1 MPPQTDREIP
11 DLIGFA
17 PPNGRVTVPI
27 NSQPRLFAM
36 LAIPPLLLEFSSH
49 QLEVAETLIQVGRLV
64 VIFFAARAIA
74 EVMVRL
80 QLPTILGELVA
91 GVLIGVSG
99 LHLIV
104 PPETQAQLA
113 ASVTSLLG
121 SLAQI
126 SPEAVQEVYNETFP
140 NLQAV
145 SQLGLFALLF
155 LTGLESELDEL
166 VAVGLQASTVAVAG
180 VVLPF
185 ALGTAG
191 LYFLFHVPLI
201 PAVFAGAAMTATS
214 IGITASVFGELKW
227 LKRKEGQIVIGAAVL
242 DDIIG
247 IVILAVV
254 VAIVGGGAFSIGPV
268 LKLCLA
274 AVAFVAVA
282 LVLSR
287 TAAPAFDWVV
297 DQLKAPG
304 DVAVASFLVLTFCC
318 FAAQAI
324 GLEAA
329 LGAFAAGLIL
339 SASKHTHDIDAA
351 VKPLVALFATVF
363 FVLIGTGLD
372 LSVLNPLDPANR
384 EGLVVAAFLLA
395 VAIAGK
401 VAAGWSYLSKEPTN
415 RLVVGLGMM
424 PRGEVGLIFLGL
436 GSQAGILTPALEAAI
451 LLMVIGTTFLAPILL
466 RLVIPREPGE
476 GTTVTAEQPV

>member
-1 MPPQTDREIP
+1 MVLP
-11 DLIGFA
+11 A
-17 PPNGRVTVPI
+17 
-27 NSQPRLFAM
+27 
-36 LAIPPLLLEFSSH
+36 LLLEIGSH
-49 QLEVAETLIQVGRLV
+49 QVEVAETLISVGEFL
-64 VIFFAARAIA
+64 VIFVAARLLA
-74 EVMVRL
+74 ELMVRL

-104 PPETQAQLA
+104 PPETQAQMGDWGL
-113 ASVTSLLG
+113 SLLS
-121 SLAQI
+121 SLADI
-126 SPEAVQEVYNETFP
+126 SPQVVQEIYAETFP

-145 SQLGLFALLF
+145 SQIGLFALLF

-166 VAVGLQASTVAVAG
+166 VAVGAQATTVAVTG

-191 LYFLFHVPLI
+191 LYYLFHVPLI
-201 PAVFAGAAMTATS
+201 PAIFAGAAMTATS
-214 IGITASVFGELKW
+214 IGITASVFGELKF
-227 LKRKEGQIVIGAAVL
+227 LRTREGQTVIGAAVL
-242 DDIIG
+242 DDILG

-254 VAIVGGGAFSIGPV
+254 VSLAGGEGFSVGPI
-268 LKLCLA
+268 LKLVA
-274 AVAFVAVA
+274 AAGVFVAAA
-282 LVLSR
+282 LFLSR
-287 TAAPAFDWVV
+287 TAAPAFDWLL

-304 DVAVASFLVLTFCC
+304 EVVVAAFVVLSLCC
-318 FAAQAI
+318 FVAQAI

-339 SASKHTHDIDAA
+339 SASKHTHAIQDT
-351 VKPLVALFATVF
+351 VKPLVALFATIF
-363 FVLIGTGLD
+363 FVLIGTGMD
-372 LSVLNPLDPANR
+372 LSVLNPFNPENR
-384 EGLVVAAFLLA
+384 EGLIVAAFLLT

-401 VAAGWSYLSKEPTN
+401 VAAGWSYLSKEKTN

-436 GSQAGILTPALEAAI
+436 GTQAGLLTKPLEAAI

-466 RLVIPREPGE
+466 RLVLGGSSGGPDLDPLAEIP
-476 GTTVTAEQPV
+476 T

>member
-1 MPPQTDREIP
+1 
-11 DLIGFA
+11 
-17 PPNGRVTVPI
+17 
-27 NSQPRLFAM
+27 M
-36 LAIPPLLLEFSSH
+36 LPPLALIAEISPH
-49 QLEVAETLIQVGRLV
+49 QLEVAETLLQVGRFL
-64 VIFFAARAIA
+64 VIFIAARAIA

-104 PPETQAQLA
+104 PPETQAQISGALL
-113 ASVTSLLG
+113 SLLG
-121 SLAQI
+121 SLAEI
-126 SPEAVQEVYNETFP
+126 RPDEVAEVYNETFP
-140 NLQAV
+140 SLQAV
-145 SQLGLFALLF
+145 SQIGLFALLF

-166 VAVGLQASTVAVAG
+166 VAVGVQATTVAVAG

-191 LYFLFHVPLI
+191 LYYIFHVPLI

-242 DDIIG
+242 DDILG

-254 VAIVGGGAFSIGPV
+254 VAIVGGGSFTLGPV
-268 LKLCLA
+268 IKLGLA

-287 TAAPAFDWVV
+287 KAAPAFDWVV

-304 DVAVASFLVLTFCC
+304 DVAVASFVVLTLCC

-329 LGAFAAGLIL
+329 LGAFAGGLIL
-339 SASKHTHDIDAA
+339 SASKHTHDIEAA

-363 FVLIGTGLD
+363 FVLIGTGMD

-384 EGLVVAAFLLA
+384 EGLIVAAFLLV

-401 VAAGWSYLSKEPTN
+401 VAAGWSYISSEPTN

-436 GSQAGILTPALEAAI
+436 GSQAGILSPALEAAI

-466 RLVIPREPGE
+466 RVVIPSAPIVVE
-476 GTTVTAEQPV
+476 AEAA

>member
-1 MPPQTDREIP
+1 
-11 DLIGFA
+11 
-17 PPNGRVTVPI
+17 
-27 NSQPRLFAM
+27 
-36 LAIPPLLLEFSSH
+36 LLLHPFLLEISPH
-49 QLEVAETLIQVGRLV
+49 QLEVVETLLQVGRFLIIFV
-64 VIFFAARAIA
+64 VARAIA
-74 EVMVRL
+74 ELMVRL

-104 PPETQAQLA
+104 PPETQAQISGALL
-113 ASVTSLLG
+113 SLLG
-121 SLAQI
+121 SLADIQP
-126 SPEAVQEVYNETFP
+126 SEVQAVYNETFP
-140 NLQAV
+140 SLQAV
-145 SQLGLFALLF
+145 SQIGLFALLF

-166 VAVGLQASTVAVAG
+166 VAVGVQATTVAVAG
-180 VVLPF
+180 VALPF

-191 LYFLFHVPLI
+191 LYYLFHVPLI

-227 LKRKEGQIVIGAAVL
+227 LKRTEGQIVIGAAVL
-242 DDIIG
+242 DDILG

-254 VAIVGGGAFSIGPV
+254 VAIVGGGSFTIGPV
-268 LKLCLA
+268 IKLGLA

-287 TAAPAFDWVV
+287 KAAPAFDWVV

-304 DVAVASFLVLTFCC
+304 DVAVASFVVLTLCC
-318 FAAQAI
+318 FVAQAI

-351 VKPLVALFATVF
+351 VKPLVALFAAVF
-363 FVLIGTGLD
+363 FVLIGTGMD
-372 LSVLNPLDPANR
+372 LSVLNPFDPANR
-384 EGLVVAAFLLA
+384 EGLIVAAFLLA
-395 VAIAGK
+395 VAMAGK
-401 VAAGWSYLSKEPTN
+401 VAAGWSYISSEPTN

-466 RLVIPREPGE
+466 RLVIPPEPAA
-476 GTTVTAEQPV
+476 VTQ

>member
-1 MPPQTDREIP
+1 M
-11 DLIGFA
+11 
-17 PPNGRVTVPI
+17 TVLPA
-27 NSQPRLFAM
+27 SW
-36 LAIPPLLLEFSSH
+36 PPLLLEIGNH
-49 QLEVAETLIQVGRLV
+49 PLEVADTLISVGEFL
-64 VIFFAARAIA
+64 VIFVAARALA
-74 EVMVRL
+74 ELMVRL

-104 PPETQAQLA
+104 PPDTQAALNGWA
-113 ASVTSLLG
+113 VGLMSSL
-121 SLAQI
+121 STA
-126 SPEAVQEVYNETFP
+126 PAEAITDLYRETFP

-145 SQLGLFALLF
+145 SRLGLFALLF

-166 VAVGLQASTVAVAG
+166 VAVGVQASTVAVTG
-180 VVLPF
+180 VLLPF

-191 LYFLFHVPLI
+191 LYYLFHVPLI

-214 IGITASVFGELKW
+214 IGITASVFGELRW
-227 LKRKEGQIVIGAAVL
+227 LRKPEGQIVIGAAVL
-242 DDIIG
+242 DDILG

-254 VAIVGGGAFSIGPV
+254 VAVAGGDSFALGPI
-268 LKLCLA
+268 LRLCAAAVVFVLA
-274 AVAFVAVA
+274 A
-282 LVLSR
+282 LYLSR
-287 TAAPAFDWVV
+287 TAAPGFDWVV
-297 DQLKAPG
+297 DRLKAPG
-304 DVAVASFLVLTFCC
+304 DMAVASFVVLTLCC

-339 SASKHTHDIDAA
+339 SASKHTHAIDAA

-363 FVLIGTGLD
+363 FVLIGTGMD
-372 LSVLNPLDPANR
+372 LSVLNPFDPANR
-384 EGLVVAAFLLA
+384 EGLVVALFLLT

-401 VAAGWSYLSKEPTN
+401 VAAGWSYLSSQPTN

-436 GSQAGILTPALEAAI
+436 GSQAGILTPSLEAAI

-466 RLVIPREPGE
+466 RIVIDEDAEPE
-476 GTTVTAEQPV
+476 SQAV

>member
-1 MPPQTDREIP
+1 
-11 DLIGFA
+11 
-17 PPNGRVTVPI
+17 
-27 NSQPRLFAM
+27 M
-36 LAIPPLLLEFSSH
+36 LAIPPLLLEFSPH
-49 QLEVAETLIQVGRLV
+49 QLEVAETLIQVGRFV
-64 VIFFAARAIA
+64 VIFLVARAIA
-74 EVMVRL
+74 ELLVRL

-104 PPETQAQLA
+104 PPDTQAQLA
-113 ASVTSLLG
+113 AGVTSLVG
-121 SLAQI
+121 SLAGI
-126 SPEAVQEVYNETFP
+126 APEAVSEVYNETFP
-140 NLQAV
+140 SLQAV

-185 ALGTAG
+185 AMGTAG
-191 LYFLFHVPLI
+191 LYLLFHVPLI

-254 VAIVGGGAFSIGPV
+254 VAIVGGGAFSLGPV

-282 LVLSR
+282 
-287 TAAPAFDWVV
+287 
-297 DQLKAPG
+297 
-304 DVAVASFLVLTFCC
+304 SFLVLTVCC

-351 VKPLVALFATVF
+351 VKPLVALFSTVF

-395 VAIAGK
+395 VSIAGK

-476 GTTVTAEQPV
+476 ATTVVADQPA

>member
-1 MPPQTDREIP
+1 MFPPSALIAEISP
-11 DLIGFA
+11 
-17 PPNGRVTVPI
+17 
-27 NSQPRLFAM
+27 
-36 LAIPPLLLEFSSH
+36 H
-49 QLEVAETLIQVGRLV
+49 QMEVAETLIGVGRFL
-64 VIFFAARAIA
+64 VIFIAARAIA

-91 GVLIGVSG
+91 GVLIGASG

-104 PPETQAQLA
+104 PPEAQAQISGAVL
-113 ASVTSLLG
+113 SLLG
-121 SLAQI
+121 SLAEI
-126 SPEAVQEVYNETFP
+126 RPEDVAEIYNETFP
-140 NLQAV
+140 SLQAV
-145 SQLGLFALLF
+145 SQIGLFALLF

-166 VAVGLQASTVAVAG
+166 VAVGVQATTVAVAG
-180 VVLPF
+180 VLLPF

-191 LYFLFHVPLI
+191 LYYLFHVPLI

-242 DDIIG
+242 DDILG

-254 VAIVGGGAFSIGPV
+254 VAIVGGGSFTIGPV
-268 LKLCLA
+268 IKLGLA
-274 AVAFVAVA
+274 AVAFVTVA

-287 TAAPAFDWVV
+287 KAAPAFDWVV

-304 DVAVASFLVLTFCC
+304 DVAVASFVVLTLCC

-363 FVLIGTGLD
+363 FVLIGTGMD
-372 LSVLNPLDPANR
+372 LSVLNPFDPANR
-384 EGLVVAAFLLA
+384 EGLIVVAFLL
-395 VAIAGK
+395 VVEMLGK
-401 VAAGWSYLSKEPTN
+401 VAAGWCYMSSEPTN

-436 GSQAGILTPALEAAI
+436 GSQAVILSPSLEAAI

-466 RLVIPREPGE
+466 RVVIPSTPS
-476 GTTVTAEQPV
+476 TVSEAV

>member
-1 MPPQTDREIP
+1 MLLPPAS
-11 DLIGFA
+11 L
-17 PPNGRVTVPI
+17 
-27 NSQPRLFAM
+27 
-36 LAIPPLLLEFSSH
+36 LAIAPLFEISPH
-49 QLEVAETLIQVGRLV
+49 QLEVAETLIQVGRFV
-64 VIFFAARAIA
+64 VIFLVARAIA
-74 EVMVRL
+74 ELLVRL

-104 PPETQAQLA
+104 PPDTQAQLA
-113 ASVTSLLG
+113 AGVTSLVG
-121 SLAQI
+121 SLAGI
-126 SPEAVQEVYNETFP
+126 APE
-140 NLQAV
+140 AV

-155 LTGLESELDEL
+155 LTGLESDLDEL
-166 VAVGLQASTVAVAG
+166 VAVGVQASTVAVAG

-191 LYFLFHVPLI
+191 LYYLFHVPLI

-227 LKRKEGQIVIGAAVL
+227 LKRREGQIVIGAAVL
-242 DDIIG
+242 DDILG

-254 VAIVGGGAFSIGPV
+254 VAVVGDGAFSFGP
-268 LKLCLA
+268 LIRLCLA

-282 LVLSR
+282 LFLSR
-287 TAAPAFDWVV
+287 TAAPLFDWVV
-297 DQLKAPG
+297 DRLKAPG
-304 DVAVASFLVLTFCC
+304 DVAVASFVVLTLCC

-363 FVLIGTGLD
+363 FVLIGTGMD
-372 LSVLNPLDPANR
+372 LSVLNPFDPANR
-384 EGLVVAAFLLA
+384 EGLIVAAFLL
-395 VAIAGK
+395 VVSIVGK
-401 VAAGWSYLSKEPTN
+401 IAAGWSYVSKEPTN

-436 GSQAGILTPALEAAI
+436 GRQAGILTPALEAAI

-466 RLVIPREPGE
+466 RLVIPAEPE
-476 GTTVTAEQPV
+476 MPAAEPLPVST

>member
-1 MPPQTDREIP
+1 
-11 DLIGFA
+11 
-17 PPNGRVTVPI
+17 
-27 NSQPRLFAM
+27 M
-36 LAIPPLLLEFSSH
+36 LPPLALIAEISPH
-49 QLEVAETLIQVGRLV
+49 QLEVAETLLQVGRFL
-64 VIFFAARAIA
+64 VIFIAARAIA

-104 PPETQAQLA
+104 PPETQAQISGALL
-113 ASVTSLLG
+113 SLLG
-121 SLAQI
+121 SLAEI
-126 SPEAVQEVYNETFP
+126 RPDEVAEVYNETFP
-140 NLQAV
+140 SLQAV
-145 SQLGLFALLF
+145 SQIGLFALLF

-166 VAVGLQASTVAVAG
+166 VAVGVQATTVAVAG

-191 LYFLFHVPLI
+191 LYYIFHVPLI

-242 DDIIG
+242 DDILG

-254 VAIVGGGAFSIGPV
+254 VAIVGGGSFTLGPV
-268 LKLCLA
+268 IKLGLA

-287 TAAPAFDWVV
+287 KAAPAFDWVV

-304 DVAVASFLVLTFCC
+304 DVAVASFVVLTLCC

-329 LGAFAAGLIL
+329 LGAFAGGLIL
-339 SASKHTHDIDAA
+339 SASKHTHDIEAA

-363 FVLIGTGLD
+363 FVLIGTGMD

-384 EGLVVAAFLLA
+384 EGLIVAAFLLV

-401 VAAGWSYLSKEPTN
+401 VAAGWSYISSEPTN

-436 GSQAGILTPALEAAI
+436 GSQAGILSPALEAAI

-466 RLVIPREPGE
+466 RVVIPSEVEPLAQQ
-476 GTTVTAEQPV
+476 TPS

>member
-1 MPPQTDREIP
+1 MLPPPALIAEISP
-11 DLIGFA
+11 
-17 PPNGRVTVPI
+17 
-27 NSQPRLFAM
+27 
-36 LAIPPLLLEFSSH
+36 H
-49 QLEVAETLIQVGRLV
+49 QLEVAETLLQVGRFL
-64 VIFFAARAIA
+64 VIFIVARAIA
-74 EVMVRL
+74 ELMVRL

-104 PPETQAQLA
+104 PPETQAEISGALL
-113 ASVTSLLG
+113 SLLG
-121 SLAQI
+121 SLAAI
-126 SPEAVQEVYNETFP
+126 SPDDVREIYNETFP
-140 NLQAV
+140 SLQSVA
-145 SQLGLFALLF
+145 QIGLFALLF

-166 VAVGLQASTVAVAG
+166 VAVGVQATTVALAG

-191 LYFLFHVPLI
+191 LVFLFHVPLI

-242 DDIIG
+242 DDILG

-254 VAIVGGGAFSIGPV
+254 VAIVGGGSFSLGPV
-268 LKLCLA
+268 IKLGLA
-274 AVAFVAVA
+274 AVAFVVVA

-287 TAAPAFDWVV
+287 KAAPAFDWVV

-304 DVAVASFLVLTFCC
+304 DVAVASFVVLTLCC

-363 FVLIGTGLD
+363 FVLIGTGMD
-372 LSVLNPLDPANR
+372 LSVLNPFDPANR
-384 EGLVVAAFLLA
+384 EGLIVAAFLLV
-395 VAIAGK
+395 VAMLGK
-401 VAAGWSYLSKEPTN
+401 VAAGWSYLSSEPTN

-436 GSQAGILTPALEAAI
+436 GSQAGILSPALEAAI
-451 LLMVIGTTFLAPILL
+451 LLMVIGTTFLAPVLL
-466 RLVIPREPGE
+466 RVVIPSE
-476 GTTVTAEQPV
+476 AETLPQSS

>member
-1 MPPQTDREIP
+1 
-11 DLIGFA
+11 
-17 PPNGRVTVPI
+17 
-27 NSQPRLFAM
+27 M
-36 LAIPPLLLEFSSH
+36 LPPLALIAEISPH
-49 QLEVAETLIQVGRLV
+49 QLEVAETLLQVGRFL
-64 VIFFAARAIA
+64 VIFIAARAIA

-104 PPETQAQLA
+104 PPETQAQISGALL
-113 ASVTSLLG
+113 SLLG
-121 SLAQI
+121 SLAEI
-126 SPEAVQEVYNETFP
+126 RPDEVAEVYNETFP
-140 NLQAV
+140 SLQAV
-145 SQLGLFALLF
+145 SQIGLFALLF

-166 VAVGLQASTVAVAG
+166 VAVGVQATTVAVAG

-242 DDIIG
+242 DDILG

-254 VAIVGGGAFSIGPV
+254 VAIVGGGSFSIGPV
-268 LKLCLA
+268 IKLGLA

-287 TAAPAFDWVV
+287 KAAPAFDWVV

-304 DVAVASFLVLTFCC
+304 DVAVASFVVLTLCC

-363 FVLIGTGLD
+363 FVLIGTGMD
-372 LSVLNPLDPANR
+372 LSVLNPFDPANR
-384 EGLVVAAFLLA
+384 EGLIVAAFLLV
-395 VAIAGK
+395 VAMLGK
-401 VAAGWSYLSKEPTN
+401 VAAGWSYMSSEPTN

-466 RLVIPREPGE
+466 RVVIPPASAVVE
-476 GTTVTAEQPV
+476 AEAT